1 MKYYL
6 IDNQRYSLLQF
17 FQDNYQQYDSLYIAT
32 GYLDLLALHEILPL
46 IASYKKIEILI
57 GQEPLIKRYNKTDI
71 ELNFPKLD
79 FNNDLQEL
87 PIDGKY
93 ATTIDLIR
101 SMINDNKLEIKIYK
115 KTFLHAKCY
124 IFAKHDHVNEKI
136 ERAVGIIGSSNLTY
150 HGISH
155 NNNVEL
161 NHIEHNEMIVKYP
174 ATKDEPHLIGHYAWF
189 QELWNNEDS
198 INWSGEFTELLDSS
212 AHGELMFTQYEMY
225 IKTLW
230 DIYQE
235 EIEVTGSQ
243 ESTGYKLFEYQ
254 LKNANSVCRKLKKHK
269 LALLCDSVGL
279 GKTITAIE
287 VITRYKQNITNARVV
302 IICPKSLQEQ
312 WQRKLDQHKL
322 PVPVISLQN
331 VELIEQQMESDR
343 DWSVSLFVIDESH
356 NLRTGSSSA
365 RYELIRNWI
374 KKNQSAHRLLLTAT
388 PINNSIIDLL
398 NQILLASGGDAN
410 VITSQINGKGSRNI
424 VEIFQSIRKSEGQIK
439 KITSEILTKR
449 REALYPIIKELV
461 VRRTR
466 QGILKEQELS
476 NFQPKLQFPKEQIY
490 TRSYDFTENLSSKI
504 IKDTTNNFELL
515 SSDLKIQNFGQI
527 INKIYLIPELCEE
540 YNENNE
546 KISLTIDD
554 MLIMLK
560 HPIHQ
565 LDQFKQ
571 FYSAEEIK
579 SKSPLRLVYQVI
591 QFLGFIPYR
600 YMIYHSAFYGKK
612 INEIKNMPQTLE
624 HQILNRQKGLFGILR
639 TVFLKRLESSY
650 YALSVSLNNYKKTLE
665 MFEQAVINNIVMPLS
680 ALKDFVVECD
690 EDNNV
695 DNIIYNFDDIKQLDE
710 SFNIND
716 FNKKQM
722 LDDIKLELE
731 LLNILKIQIEFLRN
745 DNNKIKELA
754 QLFTEINH
762 QYKHYNNRK
771 PKILVFSYFA
781 DTIKHLEDEFHNYF
795 AYNSREC
802 AFLTAKNRAILEN
815 CVKRFTPKSK
825 DYIFKAGE
833 NEIQYL
839 FATDVLSE
847 GQNLQ
852 DCAVIVN
859 YDLHWNPV
867 RMIQRN
873 GRINRIGSEYSEVL
887 IFNMHPHSQ
896 LEEYLKLVQKLEY
909 KINLIKDIIGQDQ
922 KILSA
927 TEELNPIEFT
937 DEIDSEAVNERDID
951 IMQNLYSQ
959 DQDIREKAYNSL
971 ENEDEYLTADKF
983 ITDLRYFDAKYK
995 DNQDY
1000 KNSIYSIPKGK
1011 FGLLPNKNTA
1021 NKTDQRLLIFSEV
1034 LDQENNRLKYL
1045 FFERVN
1051 GKPNSIDELQAL
1063 ELIRV
1068 NDTNEKRC
1076 RSQRYKLYLPY
1087 FKEECMQ
1094 EFLNIIQP
1102 PEHGR
1107 VLNTAET
1114 NLRKKFLTLLKNYHY
1129 DEESFN
1135 IFDQAIYYGN
1145 HSDVEQIIKNV
1156 KNILKAPSHKIIE
1169 EVLNICKKAVNNNN
1183 NTNQQETFYPVAC
1196 KGVLYYG
1203 N

>member
-17 FQDNYQQYDSLYIAT
+17 FKDQYKHYNSISIAT
-32 GYLDLLALHEILPL
+32 GYLDLPALHEILPL
-46 IASYKKIEILI
+46 IATYHNVEILI
-57 GQEPLIKRYNKTDI
+57 GQEPLIRRYNTNNV
-71 ELNFPKLD
+71 ERNFPKFD

-93 ATTIDLIR
+93 TDTINLIR
-101 SMINDNKLEIKIYK
+101 SMINSNILKVKVYK
-115 KTFLHAKCY
+115 KNFLHAKCY
-124 IFAKHDHVNEKI
+124 IFTNRNDNNKI
-136 ERAVGIIGSSNLTY
+136 ENAVGIIGSSNLTY
-150 HGISH
+150 NGINH
-155 NNNVEL
+155 NSNIEL
-161 NHIEHNEMIVKYP
+161 NHIEHDERIVKYP
-174 ATKDEPHLIGHYAWF
+174 ASIEAPNLIGHDAWF
-189 QELWNNEDS
+189 QELWNNEYS
-198 INWSGEFTELLDSS
+198 ENWNGEFTELLDSS
-212 AHGELMFTQYEMY
+212 AHGKLMFTQYEMY
-225 IKTLW
+225 IKTLYEMYKE
-230 DIYQE
+230 DID
-235 EIEVTGSQ
+235 INGDQ

-254 LKNANSVCRKLKKHK
+254 LKNANSLSRKLKKHK

-287 VITRYKQNITNARVV
+287 VITRYKKNITNARIV
-302 IICPKSLQEQ
+302 IICPKSLQDQ
-312 WQRKLDQHKL
+312 WRRKLDQHKL
-322 PVPVISLQN
+322 HVPVLSLQN
-331 VELIEQQMESDR
+331 LELIQQQIDSDH

-356 NLRTGSSSA
+356 NLRTGASSA

-374 KKNQSAHRLLLTAT
+374 KNNQSAHRLLLTAT

-410 VITSQINGKGSRNI
+410 VITSQVNGKGSRNI

-439 KITSEILTKR
+439 KITPEVLKKR
-449 REALYPIIKELV
+449 REKLYPIIKEFV

-466 QGILKEQELS
+466 QGILKEQEVS
-476 NFQPKLQFPKEQIY
+476 QFEPKLQFPKEQIY
-490 TRSYDFTENLSSKI
+490 IRSYEFTKNLSSKI
-504 IKDTTNNFELL
+504 ITNTTDNLDLL
-515 SSDLKIQNFGQI
+515 SSDVKIQHLGQI
-527 INKIYLIPELCEE
+527 INKIYLIPELCTDHD
-540 YNENNE
+540 ENNE
-546 KISLTIDD
+546 EVERTIDD
-554 MLIMLK
+554 ILIVMK

-579 SKSPLRLVYQVI
+579 SKSPLRLVYQII

-612 INEIKNMPQTLE
+612 INEIKNMPQTTE

-650 YALSVSLNNYKKTLE
+650 YALLISLKNYKKTLE
-665 MFEQAVINNIVMPLS
+665 RFEHAVINNIVMSLS
-680 ALKDFVVECD
+680 ELKDFVVECD
-690 EDNNV
+690 EDNNL
-695 DNIIYNFDDIKQLDE
+695 DNIIYNFEDIKQLDE
-710 SFNIND
+710 TLNIDD

-722 LDDIKLELE
+722 LDDIKIELALLEI
-731 LLNILKIQIEFLRN
+731 LNIQIQFLRN
-745 DNNKIKELA
+745 ENNKIKELA
-754 QLFTEINH
+754 TLFAEINRE
-762 QYKHYNNRK
+762 YKNYNNGK

-781 DTIKHLEDEFHNYF
+781 DTIKHLEDEFHKYF
-795 AYNSREC
+795 PYNRQDC
-802 AFLTAKNRAILEN
+802 AFLTSKNRGILEN

-825 DYIFKAGE
+825 DYIFKSGE

-927 TEELNPIEFT
+927 TEELNPMEFT
-937 DEIDSEAVNERDID
+937 DEVESEAINEMEID

-959 DQDIREKAYNSL
+959 DQTIREKAYNSL
-971 ENEDEYLTADKF
+971 ENDEEYLTDDKF
-983 ITDLRYFDAKYK
+983 ITDLRYFDTKYK

-1000 KNSIYSIPKGK
+1000 KNSIYSIPTGK
-1011 FGLLPNKNTA
+1011 FGLLPSKRIGNKI
-1021 NKTDQRLLIFSEV
+1021 DQRLLIFSEV
-1034 LDQENNRLKYL
+1034 LGEDNNSLGKV
-1045 FFERVN
+1045 FFEIVN
-1051 GKPNSIDELQAL
+1051 GDRKNIDELQAL
-1063 ELIRV
+1063 ELIKV
-1068 NDTNEKRC
+1068 PETDEKRC
-1076 RSQRYKLYLPY
+1076 RSERYKIYLPY
-1087 FKEECMQ
+1087 FQEEYMQ
-1094 EFLNIIQP
+1094 EFLNIIQHH
-1102 PEHGR
+1102 ENGR
-1107 VLNTAET
+1107 ALTAKEK
-1114 NLRKKFLTLLKNYHY
+1114 NLRKKFLTLLNSYHY
-1129 DEESFN
+1129 EEDSFN
-1135 IFDQAIYYGN
+1135 IFDQAMYYGN
-1145 HSDVEQIIKNV
+1145 HTDVEQIIK
-1156 KNILKAPSHKIIE
+1156 KITKILKAPSHKTIDDL
-1169 EVLNICKKAVNNNN
+1169 LNTCKSAVNNKIHK
-1183 NTNQQETFYPVAC
+1183 ETVYPIAC

-1203 N
+1203 S